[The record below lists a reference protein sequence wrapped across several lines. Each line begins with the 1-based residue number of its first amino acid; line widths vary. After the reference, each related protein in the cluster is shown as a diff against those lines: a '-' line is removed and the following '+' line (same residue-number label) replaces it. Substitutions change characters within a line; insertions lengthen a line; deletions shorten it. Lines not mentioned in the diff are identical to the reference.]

1 MTESDW
7 IGLTY
12 HYTRNLPQNILEET
26 QIAQNLSGIVSQPT
40 QLSVLSIVDDPQ
52 KEIERIEEEQQDKN
66 DAIVNQ
72 YFGNNPVYP
81 NQGQEVGKD
90 EQEQ

>member
-52 KEIERIEEEQQDKN
+52 KEIERIEEEQVEKAYSIDDRLFSSMNGEQNGENKDKR
-66 DAIVNQ
+66 
-72 YFGNNPVYP
+72 
-81 NQGQEVGKD
+81 
-90 EQEQ
+90 